1 MSENDSQSTR
11 MPRIDRRL
19 FLRSSAI
26 ATAGLAL
33 PLKSL
38 HARQSAGWRPDPRF
52 GFGRLEP
59 VADRTTGLPLL
70 SLPRG
75 FRYASFG
82 WTGDGMDDGTP
93 TPDRHDGMAVVDLAW
108 SWRDGLLAT
117 LIRNHER
124 GASEVDNPLPVVGG
138 GAAPVYDDFAVPG
151 LLSGLGG
158 GTTAVSY
165 SLRRGE
171 FVDSR
176 ATLGGTLTN
185 CAGGPTPWGS
195 WLTCE
200 ETTIRGSLIGARDHG
215 YVFEVP
221 SPRRGAATGVPIVDM
236 GFMDHEA
243 AAVDPRTGFVYLTED
258 NGPSCGFYRFRPHRR
273 PRRPGDLEQGG
284 VLEMLKVVGQRNA
297 DLREVAQG
305 DAFEVEWVRV
315 EDPNAD
321 PETFVAPDGFPPI
334 QGGGR
339 SGPFLQGEAGGGA
352 VFRRGEGCWYHR
364 DVIYFVDTSGGA
376 AGKGSVFA
384 LELPS
389 DPVDG
394 FGRLTAIFVSPDE
407 ETADNPDNITLSP
420 RGGILLCEDGGGQVV
435 DGERSF
441 GARLIGINT
450 RGESFVFAE
459 NNVQIESPIEGKPFI
474 APADYRGSEFAGAT
488 FSLFGRTLF
497 VNIQTPGIT
506 FAIEGPWWRGGL

>member
-1 MSENDSQSTR
+1 
-11 MPRIDRRL
+11 
-19 FLRSSAI
+19 
-26 ATAGLAL
+26 
-33 PLKSL
+33 
-38 HARQSAGWRPDPRF
+38 
-52 GFGRLEP
+52 
-59 VADRTTGLPLL
+59 
-70 SLPRG
+70 
-75 FRYASFG
+75 
-82 WTGDGMDDGTP
+82 
-93 TPDRHDGMAVVDLAW
+93 
-108 SWRDGLLAT
+108 
-117 LIRNHER
+117 
-124 GASEVDNPLPVVGG
+124 
-138 GAAPVYDDFAVPG
+138 
-151 LLSGLGG
+151 
-158 GTTAVSY
+158 
-165 SLRRGE
+165 
-171 FVDSR
+171 
-176 ATLGGTLTN
+176 
-185 CAGGPTPWGS
+185 
-195 WLTCE
+195 
-200 ETTIRGSLIGARDHG
+200 
-215 YVFEVP
+215 
-221 SPRRGAATGVPIVDM
+221 
-236 GFMDHEA
+236 
-243 AAVDPRTGFVYLTED
+243 
-258 NGPSCGFYRFRPHRR
+258 
-273 PRRPGDLEQGG
+273 
-284 VLEMLKVVGQRNA
+284 MLKVVGERNA

-305 DAFEVEWVRV
+305 DQLEVEWVRV

-364 DVIYFVDTSGGA
+364 DVVYFVDTSGGV

-394 FGRLTAIFVSPDE
+394 VGRLTAIFVSPDE

-441 GARLIGINT
+441 GTRLVGINA
-450 RGESFVFAE
+450 RGESFAFAE

-488 FSLFGRTLF
+488 FSPFGRTLF